1 MGTLLVH
8 MAPPKEVPKKW
19 PKPLFFKRFL
29 MFFGSHSR
37 RHGFE
42 QAPSQTSATL
52 HGSAISPNTCEKTLV
67 FQQKRCPQRG
77 HLEAPGWEDKKNGHP
92 KWSPKSP
99 QGICEKH
106 SFFRLILHFLLFGIH
121 VVAAPGAP
129 FTCKII
135 KKALVLQ
142 RFGRLAWTQRMARK
156 GTSQIIRNGFRISRG
171 TKS

>member
-1 MGTLLVH
+1 
-8 MAPPKEVPKKW
+8 MAAFRQKNGRHKRVPTKLS
-19 PKPLFFKRFL
+19 KPFKIISFGRFL
-29 MFFGSHSR
+29 GDGHA
-37 RHGFE
+37 E
-42 QAPSQTSATL
+42 VTPSTLRATL
-52 HGSAISPNTCEKTLV
+52 HGSATSPKTCKKPLV

-129 FTCKII
+129 FTCKIV